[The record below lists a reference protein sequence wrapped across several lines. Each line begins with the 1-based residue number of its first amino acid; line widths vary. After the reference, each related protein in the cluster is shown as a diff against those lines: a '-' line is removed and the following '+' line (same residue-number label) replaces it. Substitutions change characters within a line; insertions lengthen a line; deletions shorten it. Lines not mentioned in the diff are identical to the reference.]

1 MIDKFREV
9 TNPLIKAG
17 VIYITSNS
25 SHNNPVMLIPKK
37 TKGQYGLV
45 FDNRLVNAVCRPVG
59 SNPSI
64 AVRNLGATNFHNFR
78 L

>member
-1 MIDKFREV
+1 MIDKFREII
-9 TNPLIKAG
+9 NPLIKAE
-17 VIYITSNS
+17 VEYVTSNS
-25 SHNNPVMLIPKK
+25 PHNNPVVLVSKK
-37 TKGQYGLV
+37 TKGQYGLM
-45 FDNRLVNAVCRPVG
+45 FDNKLVYAVCRPVG